1 MDGGFKTAVMHV
13 FPHSTDQERQKYAT
27 WSCGEGDLMA
37 ACRQE
42 GAYHIAA
49 HRQQPL
55 RLTVPQLHLSF
66 CSAGT
71 LKKEV
76 WKENSTYAAASV
88 CPGTGP
94 RSKRGRLAIKQS
106 RSPHLLDRA
115 NKWFSSHGK

>member
-1 MDGGFKTAVMHV
+1 MDGGFKPAVMHV
-13 FPHSTDQERQKYAT
+13 YPHSTDQERQKYAT
-27 WSCGEGDLMA
+27 WSHREGDLIA

-42 GAYHIAA
+42 GVHHIAA

-55 RLTVPQLHLSF
+55 GLTVPQPHLSF
-66 CSAGT
+66 HLAGT

-76 WKENSTYAAASV
+76 WKENSTYAAASI

-106 RSPHLLDRA
+106 RSTHLLNRA
-115 NKWFSSHGK
+115 NKWFSFRGK

>member
-1 MDGGFKTAVMHV
+1 MDGGFKTTVMHV
-13 FPHSTDQERQKYAT
+13 FPRSIDQERQKYAT
-27 WSCGEGDLMA
+27 WSRREGDLMA

-42 GAYHIAA
+42 GAHHRAA
-49 HRQQPL
+49 HGQQPL
-55 RLTVPQLHLSF
+55 GLTVPQPHLSF
-66 CSAGT
+66 HSAGT
-71 LKKEV
+71 RIKEV